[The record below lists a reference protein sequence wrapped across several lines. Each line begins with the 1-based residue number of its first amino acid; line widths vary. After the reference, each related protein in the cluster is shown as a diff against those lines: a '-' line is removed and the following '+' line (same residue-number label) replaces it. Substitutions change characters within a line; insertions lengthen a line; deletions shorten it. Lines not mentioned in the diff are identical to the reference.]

1 MSIRLVHRPARSTTP
16 ATPPE
21 ERVLAAPPPL
31 GEGNIG
37 ALPLQML
44 LPVVGSM
51 GSIVMMTVL
60 RGNPIFVVVGA
71 MVLVLALAG
80 GIGMAVSSRGREA
93 RTRRRARER
102 YLDYLELTREELREE
117 RDAARVDAVVTH
129 PEPARLPA
137 VTADPA
143 RLWERRPKDADFA
156 HARVGTGLVPWFT
169 LSVPVE
175 QNPVQP
181 ADPTMSAEAANV
193 ATAYA
198 GVAGLP
204 AVLDL
209 SAHRSVAIVGS
220 PEAARHA
227 ARALVAQLATWHAP
241 DDLQLAFAVPAAA
254 LPEWTGVDLLPHVLM
269 PDKWDGPVR
278 ARRIA
283 ADGFELATLL
293 REELV
298 GRVSRAVPQRG
309 GVVALES
316 LLVAVLDSPSGPA
329 RGLLSTSAP
338 GLVTVAVVGDRLH
351 EPSDTTLRLTVDDD
365 GRATLEDLRDGT
377 RLPATV
383 DTAPPALLAAVAAQ
397 LAPLRLSAESR
408 SGGGTL
414 RELGPLDLLGVE
426 SIEGIGPATWQRTAG
441 HDFLRVPVGT
451 DDDGGALEIDLKESA
466 QGGMGPHGICIG
478 ATGSGKSE
486 FLRTLLLSLAVRH
499 SPEDLAMIL
508 VDYKGGAAFSPL
520 SPLPHL
526 SGLIDNLEGEAGLIE
541 RARSSIN
548 GEIVRRQQQ
557 LRDLGGYDSITAYR
571 EARTTNPALPPMP
584 HLLLVIDEFGEL
596 LTAEPEFIDL
606 LLTIGRIGRSIG
618 VHMLL
623 SSQRI
628 EGGRL
633 RGLDTYLSYRVGLRT
648 FSEQESAVVLNTP
661 DAFHLP
667 PVPGYGYLK
676 VDTTVY
682 TRFKSGY
689 VAGPAGG
696 PAVTDDDLRPSV
708 LPVPVYNTLQ
718 GALDELLPGGSSAA
732 TSDAPLID
740 LAVARLHA
748 PARSAGAIWLP
759 PLPDRV
765 PLFQVLDGVTQGLE
779 VPVGLLDDPAR
790 QKQGEWSIDLGR
802 AGGHHAIIGAP
813 QSGRTTMLRTIAAGI
828 ATTLTPTQVTVY
840 GLDLAGAGLARL
852 EEFPHVGGVA
862 SRNDGEAQT
871 RLLEELLAMLA
882 TRERFFREKRIE
894 SLAEFRGLHA
904 AGQVPNV
911 VSADVVL
918 LVDGYGQTRGDF
930 EHLEPPL
937 AELLTRGGSYGIH
950 VVAALTR
957 WAELP
962 MRLQPLV
969 GNRYELRLND
979 PSESTIARRLAAT
992 ITQPGRVLTEESLF
1006 AQVALPSVD
1015 DVPDERLGE
1024 ALVELAQ
1031 RTAAAW
1037 SGPSAAPIRRLP
1049 EKLDVAELP
1058 DEFDEPERI
1067 PIGIRQDTMEPAL
1080 LDLAGRD
1087 QHLLVL
1093 GDPESGKSALLDLVV
1108 RGLLARYT
1116 AEELVIALMEPR
1128 GRLAA
1133 SIPNEYLGGHAATG
1147 PRARELASAVAVEL
1161 DKRQA
1166 DGSTGPR
1173 IVVIAD
1179 DLDILGAGG
1188 KSPLDPLVAYLPQ
1201 ARDLDLNVLVT
1212 RPVAGSQRALFE
1224 PTLQALKDLG
1234 ATGVLLSGERSEG
1247 QLWPGIWAAPA
1258 IPGRARLLRRGEAPR
1273 QIQIALPPVVEPVAA
1288 PPVVP
1293 DVAELSDT
1301 ARLPGR
1307 RRADGP
1313 VDGGMSAAADTPA
1326 TGTPAAESPIVP
1338 VHAPP
1343 PPAPTVLPTPEG

>member
-1 MSIRLVHRPARSTTP
+1 VSIRLVHRPARATTP
-16 ATPPE
+16 AVPPE
-21 ERVLAAPPPL
+21 PRVLAAPPPL

-102 YLDYLELTREELREE
+102 YLDYLEGVRDELRAE
-117 RDAARVDAVVTH
+117 REVARIASLVTH
-129 PEPARLPA
+129 PEPARLA
-137 VTADPA
+137 ALASDPA
-143 RLWERRPKDADFA
+143 RLWERRPRDADFG
-156 HARVGTGLVPWFT
+156 RVRFGAGLVPWFA
-169 LSVPVE
+169 LSVPPE

-181 ADPTMSAEAANV
+181 ADPTMSAEAATV
-193 ATAYA
+193 CTAY
-198 GVAGLP
+198 GPVAGLP
-204 AVLDL
+204 ALLDL
-209 SAHRSVAIVGS
+209 SAHRAVAIVGP
-220 PEAARHA
+220 PEVARHA
-227 ARALVAQLATWHAP
+227 ARALVLQLATWHAP
-241 DDLQLAFAVPAAA
+241 DDLELAFAVPAAA
-254 LPEWTGVDLLPHVLM
+254 LGEWAGIDLLPHALLA
-269 PDKWDGPVR
+269 DRWDGPVR
-278 ARRIA
+278 ARRVAPDA
-283 ADGFELATLL
+283 AALARLMSDDL
-293 REELV
+293 Q
-298 GRVSRAVPQRG
+298 GRLARAHRPRG
-309 GVVALES
+309 GIVPLEAPVV
-316 LLVAVLDSPSGPA
+316 VIVDSPSGPA
-329 RGLLSTSAP
+329 ASFAP
-338 GLVTVAVVGDRLH
+338 TIAGVATVAVVADRLH
-351 EPSDTTLRLTVDDD
+351 EPSETTLRLTVESD
-365 GRATLEDLRDGT
+365 GSARLEDLREGT
-377 RLPATV
+377 SLPATV
-383 DTAPPALLAAVAAQ
+383 DAVSPELLAAVAGT

-408 SGGGTL
+408 AGGGSL
-414 RELGPLDLLGVE
+414 RELTPLDLLGVTT
-426 SIEGIGPATWQRTAG
+426 IDGIGPASWTSSAG
-441 HDFLRVPVGT
+441 PDFLRVPVGT
-451 DDDGGALEIDLKESA
+451 DDDGAALELDLKEAA

-486 FLRTLLLSLAVRH
+486 FLRTLVLSLAARH

-508 VDYKGGAAFSPL
+508 VDYKGGAAFNPL
-520 SPLPHL
+520 QPLPHL
-526 SGLIDNLEGEAGLIE
+526 AGLIDNLEGEAGLIE
-541 RARSSIN
+541 RARASIN

-557 LRDLGGYDSITAYR
+557 LRDLGGYKSVTEYR
-571 EARTTNPALPPMP
+571 EARAANPSLPPMP

-667 PVPGYGYLK
+667 PIPGYGYLK

-682 TRFKSGY
+682 TRFISGY
-689 VAGPAGG
+689 VSGPAGA
-696 PAVTDDDLRPSV
+696 PVAVDADERPRV
-708 LPVPVYNTLQ
+708 MRAPVYNTLQ
-718 GALDELLPGGSSAA
+718 ATLDELLPGDVAA
-732 TSDAPLID
+732 STAEAPLID
-740 LAVARLHA
+740 VAVARLHA
-748 PARSAGAIWLP
+748 PHRAAAAVWLP
-759 PLPDRV
+759 PLPDRE
-765 PLFQVLDGVTQGLE
+765 PLFQVLDGDAAGLE
-779 VPVGLLDDPAR
+779 VPLGLLDDPAR
-790 QKQGEWSIDLGR
+790 QRQSEWLVDLGR

-828 ATTLTPTQVTVY
+828 ATTLTPKEVTVY
-840 GLDLAGAGLARL
+840 GLDLAGSGLARL

-862 SRNDGEAQT
+862 TRHDGEAQT
-871 RLLEELLAMLA
+871 RLLEELLGMLA
-882 TRERFFREKRIE
+882 ARERFFREKRVE
-894 SLAEFRGLHA
+894 SLAHFRRLHA
-904 AGQVPNV
+904 EGAAPKI

-937 AELLTRGGSYGIH
+937 AELLTRGGSFGIH

-962 MRLQPLV
+962 MRLQPLI

-979 PSESTIARRLAAT
+979 PTESTISRRLGAT
-992 ITQPGRVLTEESLF
+992 ITGPGRVLTEGELF
-1006 AQVALPSVD
+1006 AQVALPTVD
-1015 DVPDERLGE
+1015 DVADERLGD
-1024 ALVELAQ
+1024 ALAELAA

-1037 SGPSAAPIRRLP
+1037 SGPAAAPIRRLP
-1049 EKLDVAELP
+1049 ERLEARELP
-1058 DEFDEPERI
+1058 DEFDEPSRI

-1093 GDPESGKSALLDLVV
+1093 GDPESGKSTLLDLLV
-1108 RGLLARYT
+1108 RGLVARHT
-1116 AEELVIALMEPR
+1116 AEELVIALLEPR

-1133 SIPNEYLGGHAATG
+1133 TIPADYLGGHAATG
-1147 PRARELASAVAVEL
+1147 PRGRELAAAVAVEL

-1166 DGSTGPR
+1166 EGGAGPR

-1188 KSPLDPLVAYLPQ
+1188 ASPLEPLVPYLPQ
-1201 ARDLDLNVLVT
+1201 ARDLGLHLVVT
-1212 RPVAGSQRALFE
+1212 RPVAGSARALFE
-1224 PTLQALKDLG
+1224 PALQTLKDLG
-1234 ATGVLLSGERSEG
+1234 ATGVLFSGERSEG
-1247 QLWPGIWAAPA
+1247 QLWPGTWAVPA

-1273 QIQIALPPVVEPVAA
+1273 QIQVALPTAA
-1288 PPVVP
+1288 P
-1293 DVAELSDT
+1293 L
-1301 ARLPGR
+1301 
-1307 RRADGP
+1307 
-1313 VDGGMSAAADTPA
+1313 
-1326 TGTPAAESPIVP
+1326 
-1338 VHAPP
+1338 APP
-1343 PPAPTVLPTPEG
+1343 AS